1 MENIIN
7 RVALEHDL
15 PVSTIR
21 TEMEKAIHEGFKNPE
36 GRMKEVFGDRE
47 PTPEKLIA
55 FLAAAL
61 DVVELDD
68 AALEDADL
76 NDPEDPANEP

>member
-21 TEMEKAIHEGFKNPE
+21 TEMEKAIHEGFMNPE

-47 PTPEKLIA
+47 PTPEELIA

-61 DVVELDD
+61 DDVEPDD
-68 AALEDADL
+68 AALEDAELD
-76 NDPEDPANEP
+76 DPEDPSNEP